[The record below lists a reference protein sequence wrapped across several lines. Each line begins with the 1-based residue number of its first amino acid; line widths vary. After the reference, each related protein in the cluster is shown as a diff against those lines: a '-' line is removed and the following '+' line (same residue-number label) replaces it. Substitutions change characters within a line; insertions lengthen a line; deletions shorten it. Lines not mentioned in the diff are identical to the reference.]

1 MQEKVLVTTVN
12 VDLGYSAYSA
22 STRQYSGVCKPRIDC
37 TILDQREYGEY
48 RAGYRAKCHTAMVSM
63 EVALNQMISYII
75 LVRVWYREATVKTQK
90 VLFFL
95 ELRNVRSILSF
106 GVPNDAI

>member
-1 MQEKVLVTTVN
+1 MLVTTVN

-75 LVRVWYREATVKTQK
+75 PVRVWSVKTQK

-95 ELRNVRSILSF
+95 ELRNVSSILSF